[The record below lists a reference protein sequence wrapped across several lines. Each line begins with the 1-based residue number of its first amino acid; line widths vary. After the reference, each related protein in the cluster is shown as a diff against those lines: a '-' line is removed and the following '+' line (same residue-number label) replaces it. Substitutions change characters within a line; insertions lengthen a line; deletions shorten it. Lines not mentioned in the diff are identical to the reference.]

1 MTAHEVVNPTTS
13 RSRPGRHLNCSLR
26 SVASCLLRQ
35 RRNFFSTRDT
45 YLRPFLGATYVFD
58 SDSSDTTRGIFTLE
72 GILPSSRK
80 AIKIFLW
87 HVFPAANIRNCSP
100 FRSTW
105 VHPCFSGIRVT
116 RSLLFCVVFCWWLIV
131 LLKFFFWP
139 LRCLSFDLRILITHL
154 VSGNSSFN
162 HKTFKFI
169 YRYQYIYCNWL
180 LSVNLFVLF
189 FD

>member
-1 MTAHEVVNPTTS
+1 VIVGDSLKTKYANHINCLLFSWGNNIFYEWNVLVNENRVHSMSNRVGKCCLETAHQLTHPE
-13 RSRPGRHLNCSLR
+13 
-26 SVASCLLRQ
+26 
-35 RRNFFSTRDT
+35 
-45 YLRPFLGATYVFD
+45 
-58 SDSSDTTRGIFTLE
+58 FT
-72 GILPSSRK
+72 
-80 AIKIFLW
+80 
-87 HVFPAANIRNCSP
+87 
-100 FRSTW
+100 
-105 VHPCFSGIRVT
+105 PCFSGIRVT